1 MKLYRN
7 NNIRIIDIEI
17 VVEYS
22 QEYLAAARI
31 IEHLKNIKKRKRISS
46 VKLQILNDF
55 AASIISRVENSP
67 QFEVT
72 RQTPPGKNKSYS
84 YYIQFDVYDKDGN
97 ILVPVGIISRVSTH
111 PMHGRQNEVGSGSVV
126 IRSFVLK
133 GKHYENSVE
142 IILTVNR
149 ICSELEKGN
158 IKILDEYAL

>member
-7 NNIRIIDIEI
+7 NNIRIMDIEI

-22 QEYLAAARI
+22 SEYFAASRI
-31 IEHLKNIKKRKRISS
+31 IDHPKNIKKRKRISS
-46 VKLQILNDF
+46 VNLQILNDVV
-55 AASIISRVENSP
+55 ASVKSRIESSP
-67 QFEVT
+67 QFKVT
-72 RQTPPGKNKSYS
+72 KQTSPGKNKSYS

-97 ILVPVGIISRVSTH
+97 ILVPVGIRFRISNH
-111 PMHGRQNEVGSGSVV
+111 PKHGIQNEVGSGSVV